1 MPELKEVFD
10 MVTKQTEPD
19 LDSWNQQEQR
29 QRRTVRNRKIGA
41 FALVAALG
49 VAAGLISMMSGPQ
62 EDRTVDVGG
71 SVVDGTAVPTN
82 ETMAGVWLNRG
93 PSPGWSGLMAQFG
106 QDGSFAFDAEGEL
119 GVSPANVGT
128 YEIDG
133 RVVTFTSG
141 FGGDTCSTGESF
153 SMRVGVRD
161 DGQLLGLML
170 EAGCGTAKDTEF
182 IWTRV
187 SPASDAGI
195 AITTDAT
202 GALEPP
208 TDLFS
213 LRGTWLLEGTGH
225 VLRID
230 WSGTY
235 AIDDAGQLASDPFD
249 EGSVELNGRRL
260 TLTSD
265 ASSRGCDEGARWVW
279 GGVVTGS
286 SGEVMRGS
294 TREDGCGHSV
304 DDAELIWIRISAR

>member
-10 MVTKQTEPD
+10 VVSQKVEPD
-19 LDSWNQQEQR
+19 LEAWREQERR
-29 QRRTVRNRKIGA
+29 QRRTARNRRIGV

-49 VAAGLISMMSGPQ
+49 VAAAVISMASRPQ
-62 EDRTVDVGG
+62 EERTVDVGHP
-71 SVVDGTAVPTN
+71 VDGSVPTN
-82 ETMAGVWLNRG
+82 EAMAGLWLNQG

-106 QDGSFAFDAEGEL
+106 RDGSFAFDAEGEL

-133 RVVTFTSG
+133 HVVTFTSG
-141 FGGDTCSTGESF
+141 SGGDTCSTGESF

-161 DGQLLGLML
+161 DGQLHGVML
-170 EAGCGTAKDTEF
+170 EDGCRTAKDTEF

-187 SPASDAGI
+187 SPASDAGT

-202 GALEPP
+202 GVLEPP
-208 TDLFS
+208 ADLFS
-213 LRGTWLLEGTGH
+213 LRGTWLLQGTGL

-235 AIDDAGQLASDPFD
+235 AVDDAGQLASEPFD
-249 EGSVELNGRRL
+249 EGTVELNGRRL
-260 TLTSD
+260 TLTSG
-265 ASSRGCDEGARWVW
+265 ASSRGCDEGARWVL
-279 GGVVTGS
+279 GGVITKP

-294 TREDGCGHSV
+294 TREDGCGHGV
-304 DDAELIWIRISAR
+304 DGTDLIWIRISAP